1 MVTAA
6 ARSSIAAALVF
17 AAGVL
22 LVAGNAPLWGVAIG
36 LAGVA
41 WRIFTLGR
49 AQPPKRRIGMRFLLG
64 AVTALLVA
72 AVALSFRTL
81 NGLAAGTALL
91 VVMGALKLV
100 ESRARRDDAIVI
112 GVALFLLLAAA
123 LADQSLWR
131 VPLYLLAAWG
141 ACTAIALVAH
151 GDSLLTTRAALRLSA
166 RALAMAIPLA
176 LACFAFF
183 PRVAG
188 HFWALQRDASGG
200 HGTVRR
206 DVAGQ
211 HRQDRQRIRSG
222 VPREFRR
229 HAAAAAPRCT
239 GAARCSTASTDSP
252 GGASAGACTCPSRWS
267 GSVRPTVT
275 T

>member
-1 MVTAA
+1 M
-6 ARSSIAAALVF
+6 
-17 AAGVL
+17 L
-22 LVAGNAPLWGVAIG
+22 LVAGNAPIWGVAIG

-41 WRIFTLGR
+41 WRMLALGR

-131 VPLYLLAAWG
+131 IPLYLLAAWG
-141 ACTAIALVAH
+141 ACAAIALVAH

-176 LACFAFF
+176 AGVFRVLPAIRRTLLGAATRRGRGHRPVATKCRPAASTSSPTNTIRRSACVSKA
-183 PRVAG
+183 
-188 HFWALQRDASGG
+188 H
-200 HGTVRR
+200 RR
-206 DVAGQ
+206 
-211 HRQDRQRIRSG
+211 R
-222 VPREFRR
+222 
-229 HAAAAAPRCT
+229 APRCT

-252 GGASAGACTCPSRWS
+252 GGASAARVYLAEPLERWA
-267 GSVRPTVT
+267 PPCVT
-275 T
+275 A